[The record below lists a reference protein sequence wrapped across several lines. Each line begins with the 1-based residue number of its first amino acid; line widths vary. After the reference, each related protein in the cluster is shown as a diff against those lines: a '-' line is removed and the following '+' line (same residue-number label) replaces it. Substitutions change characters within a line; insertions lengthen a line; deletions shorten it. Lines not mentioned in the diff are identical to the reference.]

1 MQLWLYVPEH
11 ARDKSKTQR
20 KGWYLYPL
28 KDKDKKGHYY
38 IGPYLDIQKNKK
50 KNAVTDVAVFKD
62 FPFTRSVQVNED
74 GEEIPKSVMCT
85 TDRPLT
91 VKELEEAKDGD
102 DVVEQ
107 GVTDDDTEDK
117 ADDCDDEDDAPGDD
131 DEDEDVDDDEEDE
144 DADDDDEDSDGNW
157 GANDEP
163 PTTNPH
169 SVKRKSRSAPPPMA
183 VVDVPGTEASRG
195 PAPGRICKRTRS
207 SGHSG

>member
-1 MQLWLYVPEH
+1 
-11 ARDKSKTQR
+11 
-20 KGWYLYPL
+20 
-28 KDKDKKGHYY
+28 
-38 IGPYLDIQKNKK
+38 
-50 KNAVTDVAVFKD
+50 
-62 FPFTRSVQVNED
+62 VQVNED

-131 DEDEDVDDDEEDE
+131 DEDEDVDDDEGDE

-157 GANDEP
+157 GAKDNDEP

-169 SVKRKSRSAPPPMA
+169 SVKRKSRSAPPPKA

-195 PAPGRICKRTRS
+195 PAPGRIHMQTGPIQPSLRVIWYRRRICFYPGGPYRCQLPQSAPKPPEVPKVSPKCPTVPLCDPGRL
-207 SGHSG
+207 